1 MLMPR
6 PPLRSFVLTWFVAV
20 AACGGG
26 GGGGGPIVEPPQ
38 QDLVVDLGV
47 ATTRGSAVITFE
59 APAPVFSA
67 GAVSSG
73 VWSAGGVAY
82 GSSTWIALT
91 TARLAT
97 VVPRGLPPGNYDVE
111 VAILGGKARARAA
124 VAPTPWTSDPEGDVQ
139 QFATETTARLA
150 TLRGQLTSLR
160 DPALATSLIADL
172 DRLELLRSSFAA
184 MALDASLAEKNAFEL
199 LLLATPQLDPGP
211 LTPPASAGPLADP
224 ESMRQQVRASVEAW
238 RTAAAALAI
247 GRGLAAT
254 EGDDL
259 LATGLAVAGGVQM
272 VQAMVGAANAY
283 DRRFAFDGDPNL
295 LVGIAPSATSSA
307 ASVGTLEP
315 LSWLVAGSPHVLRAE
330 VALRGLSAADRQ
342 LTDVRVQGVFA
353 AADEAALLQATVT
366 TAVTGVVATPFPSPL
381 PTPVVGVQVLPGNVL
396 TLAQQSNPLL
406 QLALLDDR
414 LVLVGGSAN
423 APASSVLTFR
433 LDAGAFGVAT
443 QTVTLDVLRVRDGM
457 LPILSGTYVRG
468 SGLQA
473 QWLPWTIVELPLA
486 DVTISRPFWMGR
498 CEVTQAEYAA
508 MTGSQPSFF
517 VGSDRPVDNVRWHD
531 AVAYCEA
538 LSASEAAAGRLPPGY
553 VYRLPTEAEW
563 EYCCRAGTVSEW
575 SSGMPPTCAQ
585 ANFFQEPSYCVAGGA
600 TAPVGTRTPNPWGL
614 CDMHGNVLEW
624 CADAWN
630 GQASYAP
637 GAAVDPFVATGPLRV
652 LRGGSYAS
660 SLVAL
665 RSAHRTCAGP
675 NESTSAI
682 GFRVV
687 CAPLL

>member
-1 MLMPR
+1 MPMPR
-6 PPLRSFVLTWFVAV
+6 PPLRSLVLTWSLSV
-20 AACGGG
+20 AACGG

-38 QDLVVDLGV
+38 QDLVVELGAV
-47 ATTRGSAVITFE
+47 TTRGSAVITLE
-59 APAPVFSA
+59 APAPVFAA

-91 TARLAT
+91 TSRLAT
-97 VVPRGLPPGNYDVE
+97 VVPRGLLPGNYDVE
-111 VAILGGKARARAA
+111 VAIVGGKARARAG

-139 QFATETTARLA
+139 QFANDTAVRIA
-150 TLRGQLTSLR
+150 SLRGQLASLR
-160 DPALATSLIADL
+160 DPAFAASLTADL
-172 DRLELLRSSFAA
+172 DRLELQSSSFTA
-184 MALDASLAEKNAFEL
+184 MTLAASLAEKNAFEL
-199 LLLATPQLDPGP
+199 LLLATPQLDAGP
-211 LTPPASAGPLADP
+211 VTPPASAGPLADP

-259 LATGLAVAGGVQM
+259 MATGLAVAGGVQM
-272 VQAMVGAANAY
+272 VQAMLGAANAY
-283 DRRFAFDGDPNL
+283 DRRLAFDGDPNL
-295 LVGIAPSATSSA
+295 LVGIAPLAPSSGV
-307 ASVGTLEP
+307 SVGSLEP
-315 LSWLVAGSPHVLRAE
+315 LSWLVTGSPHVLRAE

-342 LTDVRVQGVFA
+342 LADVRVQGLFA
-353 AADEAALLQATVT
+353 AVDEAALLQATLT
-366 TAVTGVVATPFPSPL
+366 SAVTSVVVTPFPSPP
-381 PTPVVGVQVLPGNVL
+381 PTPQVGVQVLPGNVL
-396 TLAQQSNPLL
+396 TLAQQSNPQL

-423 APASSVLTFR
+423 APASTVLTFR

-443 QTVTLDVLRVRDGM
+443 QAVTLDVLRVREGM
-457 LPILSGTYVRG
+457 LPMLPGTYVRG
-468 SGLQA
+468 SGLQT
-473 QWLPWTIVELPLA
+473 QQLPWTIVELPLA

-508 MTGSQPSFF
+508 VTGSQPSFF
-517 VGSDRPVDNVRWHD
+517 SGSDRPVDSVRWLD

-538 LSASEAAAGRLPPGY
+538 LSANEAAVGRLPPGY

-563 EYCCRAGTVSEW
+563 EYCCRAGTANEW
-575 SSGMPPTCAQ
+575 STGQAPTCAE
-585 ANFFQEPSYCVAGGA
+585 ANFFVAPGYCYQAGA

-630 GQASYAP
+630 GQTSYAS
-637 GAAVDPFVATGPLRV
+637 GAAVDPFVSIGPLRV
-652 LRGGSYAS
+652 LRGGGYAS
-660 SLVAL
+660 TAIAL
-665 RSAHRTCAGP
+665 RSAHRAAAGP
-675 NESTSAI
+675 NESTPAI

-687 CAPLL
+687 CAPPL